1 MMPFSNPSLLAKT
14 VTTAVETTQ
23 VAQTILQ
30 ALGLDPNSLDAVK
43 MEGTQVLPGL
53 SFPQD

>member
-1 MMPFSNPSLLAKT
+1 MMLFSNPSLLAKT